1 MDADLAFDRQCQES
15 GDMVECQCCFTDTP
29 IPKSTY
35 CNGDDPHFFC
45 FDCARSNAKSQT
57 ELSRYKLACMD
68 GSGCKAE
75 FNREQKHRFLDSK
88 TIDLLERLQQQ
99 DELRTADV
107 ADLERCPFC
116 DYAAICPPIEI
127 DKEFRCSKPDC
138 ERVSC
143 RLCQNDSHIPLTCE
157 EYRKENGLTE
167 RHAMEEA
174 MTSALIRPCPK
185 CKVPILKEGGC
196 NKLVCSRCRCCVC
209 DFCGADIT
217 KSGYGHFSSGA
228 PDSKGCPP
236 QDDTERRNATRIE
249 AAEKE
254 AMAKIRLENP
264 TLSEDD
270 LKIKFSKEVQ
280 KSDTRHAAYGF
291 YDGLEGVQFG
301 NGPEAQHIYNRIERH
316 NAHLAERLRDLR
328 EGAVARQQQFRE
340 AYQGLAN
347 AMPPVVVPPRVAP
360 VRAAPGRAAPDTAAS
375 VTTASVT
382 TAREGALHERAIRE
396 GAARKRARQRVI
408 RERTIRERTIRER
421 LAPVRAA
428 PVRAAPVRAAPGG
441 AVTDRFP
448 EFRRAA
454 TRYPSPPPQPR
465 RPAHQH
471 GQRNFDALPHI
482 VPPQQEDTVQHPIGP
497 LTGYP
502 YDMDVFTRDPYDG
515 YGNDNRNG
523 NGNRN
528 VGTMNGPAV
537 QAPYTGWTQQAG
549 SVNEGWPNYANHWFP
564 G

>member
-1 MDADLAFDRQCQES
+1 
-15 GDMVECQCCFTDTP
+15 
-29 IPKSTY
+29 
-35 CNGDDPHFFC
+35 
-45 FDCARSNAKSQT
+45 
-57 ELSRYKLACMD
+57 MD

-75 FNREQKHRFLDSK
+75 FNREQKHRFLDAK

-99 DELRTADV
+99 DELRTAEV

-127 DKEFRCSKPDC
+127 DKEFCCSMPDC

-143 RLCQNDSHIPLTCE
+143 RLCKNDSHIPLSCE

-167 RHAMEEA
+167 RHVMEEA

-185 CKVPILKEGGC
+185 CNVPILKEGGC

-228 PDSKGCPP
+228 LNSKGCPP

-280 KSDTRHAAYGF
+280 KSDTRRADHGF
-291 YDGLEGVQFG
+291 HDGLEGAQFG
-301 NGPEAQHIYNRIERH
+301 NGPEAQHVHNRVERH
-316 NAHLAERLRDLR
+316 NAQLAERLGFLR
-328 EGAVARQQQFRE
+328 GGVMARQQQFRE

-360 VRAAPGRAAPDTAAS
+360 VRAAPH
-375 VTTASVT
+375 T
-382 TAREGALHERAIRE
+382 TAREVALQERALRE
-396 GAARKRARQRVI
+396 GAARERARQRVI
-408 RERTIRERTIRER
+408 RERSIRER
-421 LAPVRAA
+421 V
-428 PVRAAPVRAAPGG
+428 APVRAAPGDAATG
-441 AVTDRFP
+441 RIHEV
-448 EFRRAA
+448 RRAT
-454 TRYPSPPPQPR
+454 TRYPSPPPQLR
-465 RPAHQH
+465 RPGHRHSQH
-471 GQRNFDALPHI
+471 NFDALPHI
-482 VPPQQEDTVQHPIGP
+482 VPPQRENAVQHPIGP

-515 YGNDNRNG
+515 YGNDNGNG
-523 NGNRN
+523 HGNRN
-528 VGTMNGPAV
+528 VGTINGPAA
-537 QAPYTGWTQQAG
+537 QPSYTEWAQQPQPM
-549 SVNEGWPNYANHWFP
+549 NEGWPNYANYWHP